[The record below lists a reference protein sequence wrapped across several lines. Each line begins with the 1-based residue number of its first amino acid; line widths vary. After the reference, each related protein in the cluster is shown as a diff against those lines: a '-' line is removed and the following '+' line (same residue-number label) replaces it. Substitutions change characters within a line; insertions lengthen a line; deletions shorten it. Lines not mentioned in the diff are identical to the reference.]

1 MRHRAQE
8 GSISMSAQ
16 RRYRISA
23 VAAAAITATFVVLG
37 STPASAQQSTA
48 LAPLLP
54 AETGTPNGGYIVV
67 LKDQPVVGGA
77 ANEPAA
83 VAERAG
89 GREIHRY
96 ARVLRGFS
104 AKLDA
109 RALDTVRAN
118 PNVAFIQ
125 ADSRVQAIEPAPTG
139 GGATTQP
146 NPPSW
151 GLDRVDQRNLPLDQ
165 SFSYDTDGT
174 GTTVYVLDSGIRTTH
189 TDFGTRAQ
197 FAYDAVN
204 DGNSPGD
211 CHGHG
216 THVSGTIGGTTY
228 GVAKDVQIRD
238 VRVLDCLNFGSQA
251 DLIEGLDWVAA
262 NAGPRSVANMSLQN
276 YGTLVNTAVENM
288 IDAGVFA
295 VFAAGNN
302 NGDACG
308 NNPRSPRGIVVGAT
322 TSSDARWSSS
332 NFGSCIDVFA
342 PGASITSAGNSGD
355 TAVAAGWSGTSMAA
369 PHVAGWV
376 ARYLETNPTATLAQ
390 AKTALLG
397 AATTNVLTGIGTG
410 SANRLLYADPGGT
423 VTDTTAPSTP
433 GTPVASGVT
442 STSASLSWT
451 ASTDNVA
458 VTGYDIQRSTGGG
471 SFTLVGTSTTNSYAA
486 TGLTAGTS
494 YQFRVRARDAA
505 GNTSAYSSAVTV
517 NTPTSSGSCN
527 VEYVVYPGGS
537 TFTTNIVITNTGSS
551 TINGWTLAFTLPSG
565 QSFSNGWSATY
576 GTSGQ
581 NVTAASLSWNA
592 TLVPTG
598 TATIGFNGT
607 GSGTPEPTAFTLN
620 GAACTVS

>member
-23 VAAAAITATFVVLG
+23 VATAAITAAFVALG
-37 STPASAQQSTA
+37 STPATAQQSTP

-67 LKDQPVVGGA
+67 LKDRPVVGGA

-118 PNVAFIQ
+118 PNVAYIQ
-125 ADSRVQAIEPAPTG
+125 ADSRVLAIESAPTG

-174 GTTVYVLDSGIRTTH
+174 GTTVYVLDSGVRTSH

-216 THVSGTIGGTTY
+216 THVSGTIGGATY

-238 VRVLDCLNFGSQA
+238 VRVLDCFNFGSQS

-302 NGDACG
+302 NGDACN

-332 NFGSCIDVFA
+332 NFGSCIDIFA
-342 PGASITSAGNSGD
+342 PGASITSAGNSSD

-390 AKTALLG
+390 AKTALVG
-397 AATTNVLTGIGTG
+397 AATTNVLTGIGAG
-410 SANRLLYADPGGT
+410 SPNRLLYADPGGT
-423 VTDTTAPSTP
+423 VTDTVAPSIP

-442 STSASLSWT
+442 STSASLTWT

-505 GNTSAYSSAVTV
+505 GNASAYSSAVTV

-565 QSFSNGWSATY
+565 QSFSSGWSATY

-581 NVTAASLSWNA
+581 NVTATSLSWNA

-598 TATIGFNGT
+598 TATIGFSGT
-607 GSGTPEPTAFTLN
+607 GSGTPEPAAFTLN